1 MCKDQQLRWSR
12 DGAGFVVWVS
22 VALQNKDCD
31 ARSRLHFGWSG
42 HTSFSWPWKQAS
54 RPLSNGIDDKA
65 RASLRARCAQMISA
79 IRKAD
84 AQPRFAQ
91 YFIGNPDGA
100 MTGNPMVIRLDGSVH
115 TMGATSW
122 QADSAGSS
130 PLLGTIK
137 EAEAQGTG
145 KCQPAGAGKVRGTV
159 VEKIR
164 CTSPLMGEYS
174 GTDTLWVD
182 KASGLPR
189 HHETSMRPM
198 AGGVAWQYGRAV
210 KAPTNV
216 SSGGSMGFG
225 AIQKGLPK
233 VLGAA
238 TGGNKP

>member
-1 MCKDQQLRWSR
+1 
-12 DGAGFVVWVS
+12 
-22 VALQNKDCD
+22 
-31 ARSRLHFGWSG
+31 
-42 HTSFSWPWKQAS
+42 
-54 RPLSNGIDDKA
+54 
-65 RASLRARCAQMISA
+65 
-79 IRKAD
+79 
-84 AQPRFAQ
+84 
-91 YFIGNPDGA
+91 
-100 MTGNPMVIRLDGSVH
+100 
-115 TMGATSW
+115 MGATSW

-145 KCQPAGAGKVRGTV
+145 KCQPTGAGKVRGTV
-159 VEKIR
+159 AERIR
-164 CTSPLMGEYS
+164 CTGPLMVEYT
-174 GTDTLWVD
+174 GTDTLRVD

-238 TGGNKP
+238 TGGNEP

>member
-1 MCKDQQLRWSR
+1 MPCVISIVTLP
-12 DGAGFVVWVS
+12 A
-22 VALQNKDCD
+22 A
-31 ARSRLHFGWSG
+31 
-42 HTSFSWPWKQAS
+42 
-54 RPLSNGIDDKA
+54 A
-65 RASLRARCAQMISA
+65 RAVLLPVHATRASCAQVISA
-79 IRKAD
+79 IQRAE
-84 AQPRFAQ
+84 AQPQFAQ
-91 YFIGNPDGA
+91 CFVGNPDRA
-100 MTGNPMVIRLDGSVH
+100 MTGNPMAIRIDGSVH
-115 TMGATSW
+115 TMGATNW
-122 QADSAGSS
+122 QADPAGSN
-130 PLLGTIK
+130 PVLGTIK

-145 KCQPAGAGKVRGTV
+145 TCQPAGAGKASGTV

-164 CTSPLMGEYS
+164 CTGPVMGEYS
-174 GTDTLWVD
+174 GADTLWVD

-189 HHETSMRPM
+189 YHETSMRPM